1 MINKLN
7 KQSLRKL
14 LLDKR
19 RLLTKQAI
27 YDKSIKIAEKLI
39 KSDKY
44 QQSEKIMLYISTN
57 SEVQTRGIIEYSLK
71 TNKKVFVPL
80 IIQDKHEIIPS
91 LIKNY
96 ETEIAP
102 GSLGI
107 FQPKEEFQRYFP
119 ADILDLVIVPG
130 VAFSEKGHRLG
141 RGGGYYDRFLKRLSK
156 GACTIGLA
164 FEMQIVKELSLEKND
179 MPVDCIITEERI
191 IQTNQDK
198 R

>member
-14 LLDKR
+14 LLGKR

-27 YDKSIKIAEKLI
+27 NEKSIKIAEKLI
-39 KSDKY
+39 KIDKY

-71 TNKKVFVPL
+71 ANKEVFIPL
-80 IIQDKHEIIPS
+80 IDQDNHKIVPS
-91 LIKNY
+91 LIKDF

-107 FQPKEEFQRYFP
+107 FQPKEEFRRLFP
-119 ADILDLVIVPG
+119 ADILNLVIVPG
-130 VAFSEKGHRLG
+130 IAFTETGHRLG
-141 RGGGYYDRFLKRLSK
+141 RGGGYYDRFLKTLS
-156 GACTIGLA
+156 GSAHTIALA
-164 FEMQIVKELSLEKND
+164 FEMQIVQEIPLEKSD
-179 MPVDCIITEERI
+179 MPVGCIITEERI
-191 IQTNQDK
+191 IQIN
-198 R
+198 